1 MITPKNI
8 IDTLKDDYSCTLKEE
23 KLLEMINSLELKLA
37 LEILK
42 IKEVLSVTLK
52 KGESE
57 IILPFPERCVERVFL
72 ENTQIEPLSD
82 YVIKNNK
89 LIFDEF
95 SSERKI
101 KIEYIKIPEAFT
113 MQNFGQR
120 PLVLGE
126 ENREIYIFH
135 LLSRE
140 ALICED
146 MDRLNNY
153 SRLYAESLK
162 NLLSKKTPTSKFKNI
177 W

>member
-1 MITPKNI
+1 MLTPKNI
-8 IDTLKDDYSCTLKEE
+8 IDTLKEEYSCTLKEE

-37 LEILK
+37 LEVLK
-42 IKEVLSVTLK
+42 VKEVLSVTLK
-52 KGESE
+52 KGENE
-57 IILPFPERCVERVFL
+57 ILLPFPERCLERVFCK
-72 ENTQIEPLSD
+72 NAQIEPLSD
-82 YVIKNNK
+82 YVIRDNK
-89 LIFDEF
+89 LIFNEF
-95 SSERKI
+95 SGEREI
-101 KIEYIKIPEAFT
+101 KIEYIKIPEGFT
-113 MQNFGQR
+113 MQNFGQK

-153 SRLYAESLK
+153 STLYSAALK
-162 NLLSKKTPTSKFKNI
+162 NLLSKKTPISKFKNI